1 MSAIKEAAGSA
12 AETVGEAF
20 KEDGAIG
27 HQFTPEG
34 ALGGT
39 AQKIGG
45 PFDKEGA
52 IGKQFTTDGAVGG
65 NVQAAAEKVEDKGID
80 MENKGAAQFSESH
93 PDFKREGK
101 AGT

>member
-1 MSAIKEAAGSA
+1 MDQIIEQPSRLQPTCSQHVPPPYITHTCIMLLLS
-12 AETVGEAF
+12 
-20 KEDGAIG
+20 
-27 HQFTPEG
+27 
-34 ALGGT
+34 
-39 AQKIGG
+39 
-45 PFDKEGA
+45 
-52 IGKQFTTDGAVGG
+52 GG